1 MPRQNRGRSAP
12 EDEDDA
18 MEPEIASDD
27 DDAPTDDDDEEAR
40 TDDEE
45 DDEFE
50 ECEEMDEDEG
60 DEIDQCADG
69 DDDEGDDDDEHDDD
83 EDEISALRPFWPTEE
98 DVDELQLMVARLRM
112 EKQALLQS
120 KRASAFRGDRW
131 EQRPN
136 QNPTQAQKAELRRQQ
151 RHAQTLLA
159 WLEKRSL
166 CKAYMVNR
174 LGLAL
179 QEGPRRR
186 DHRAQGR

>member
-1 MPRQNRGRSAP
+1 
-12 EDEDDA
+12 
-18 MEPEIASDD
+18 
-27 DDAPTDDDDEEAR
+27 
-40 TDDEE
+40 
-45 DDEFE
+45 
-50 ECEEMDEDEG
+50 
-60 DEIDQCADG
+60 
-69 DDDEGDDDDEHDDD
+69 
-83 EDEISALRPFWPTEE
+83 
-98 DVDELQLMVARLRM
+98 MVARLRR

-120 KRASAFRGDRW
+120 ERASAFRGDRW

-151 RHAQTLLA
+151 RPAQTLLA